1 MTDAI
6 KKALERGR
14 RYRFILLREAGGTY
28 SLAEAAK
35 LLQCSEQAVCERIDK
50 LTLIGMEQNG
60 AIVIPRI
67 QFDDSGREL
76 AGLREIFR
84 VMLVKSPWTR
94 LDWLL
99 APEPRL
105 SNQIPIDLIRR
116 GDDLEDV
123 AAAAELLGFHGAS

>member
-50 LTLIGMEQNG
+50 LTLIGMEQDG

-76 AGLREIFR
+76 AGLKEIFR
-84 VMLVKSPWTR
+84 VMLVKEPWTR

-99 APEPRL
+99 TPEPRL
-105 SNQIPIDLIRR
+105 SGQKPIEVIRHGEDREDL
-116 GDDLEDV
+116 LE
-123 AAAAELLGFHGAS
+123 AARLVGVHGAA